1 MTEPITVYGAEGSGS
16 VAVEATLTLLG
27 IPYKV
32 VEAVTWV
39 EREAQERVA
48 AINPARQVPAIIF
61 PSGEIMT
68 ESAAILIYLADL
80 HPEARLAPAPTDP
93 KRAQYLRWM
102 SYVSSAIYSW
112 FWAKGDPMR
121 LALRPGD
128 GPAMVDRIHDRIAA
142 CWRMMDEQISPGRY
156 ILGDEMTV
164 LDLYVTVISRFGP
177 WRNRFYKTA
186 PKLSEI
192 VRRIDSDPRLK
203 DFWAKRFPFEDEW
216 EG

>member
-1 MTEPITVYGAEGSGS
+1 VTEPITVYGAEGSGS
-16 VAVEATLTLLG
+16 VAVELTLTLLG
-27 IPYKV
+27 IPYQV

-39 EREAQERVA
+39 EKAAQERVA
-48 AINPARQVPAIIF
+48 VVNPARQVPAIIF

-80 HPEARLAPAPTDP
+80 HPEARLAPAPNDP

-121 LALRPGD
+121 LALRDGD

-142 CWRMMDEQISPGRY
+142 CWRMMDEQITPGRY
-156 ILGDEMTV
+156 ILGDEMSV
-164 LDLYVTVISRFGP
+164 LDIYVTVISRFGP

-186 PKLSEI
+186 PKLSAI
-192 VRRIDSDPRLK
+192 VRRIDADPRLK
-203 DFWAKRFPFEDEW
+203 PFWDKRFPFEDDW

>member
-1 MTEPITVYGAEGSGS
+1 VTEPITVYGAEGSGS
-16 VAVEATLTLLG
+16 VAVELTLTLLG

-39 EREAQERVA
+39 EKAAQERVA
-48 AINPARQVPAIIF
+48 PVNPVRQVPAIVF

-80 HPEARLAPAPTDP
+80 HPEAHLAPLPTDP
-93 KRAQYLRWM
+93 KRAEYLRWM

-142 CWRMMDEQISPGRY
+142 CWRMMDEQITPGRY
-156 ILGDEMTV
+156 VLGNEMSV
-164 LDLYVTVISRFGP
+164 LDIYVTVISRFGP

-192 VRRIDSDPRLK
+192 VRRMDADPRLK
-203 DFWAKRFPFEDEW
+203 PFWDRRFPFEDDW

>member
-16 VAVEATLTLLG
+16 VAVELTLTLLG

-32 VEAVTWV
+32 IEAVTWV
-39 EREAQERVA
+39 EKAAQERVA
-48 AINPARQVPAIIF
+48 PVNPVRQVPAVVF

-68 ESAAILIYLADL
+68 ESAAILIYFADL
-80 HPEARLAPAPTDP
+80 HPEARLAPLPTDP
-93 KRAQYLRWM
+93 KRMQYLRWM
-102 SYVSSAIYSW
+102 SYVSSAVYAW

-121 LALRPGD
+121 LALRDGD

-142 CWRMMDEQISPGRY
+142 CWRMMDEQITPGRY
-156 ILGDEMTV
+156 ILGDEMSV
-164 LDLYVTVISRFGP
+164 LDIYVTVISRFGP
-177 WRNRFYKTA
+177 WRNRFYRTA

-192 VRRIDSDPRLK
+192 VRRMDSDPRLK
-203 DFWAKRFPFEDEW
+203 PFWDKRFPFDEDW